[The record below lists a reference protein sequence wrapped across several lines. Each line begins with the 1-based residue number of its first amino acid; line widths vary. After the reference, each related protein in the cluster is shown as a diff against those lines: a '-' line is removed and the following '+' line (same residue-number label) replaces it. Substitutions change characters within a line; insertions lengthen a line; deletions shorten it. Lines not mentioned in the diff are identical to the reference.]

1 MPEENKSTLSIIWG
15 LRNEEESQISPLFFS
30 RALSL
35 KVYKFY
41 NIDTQ
46 KLLTLN
52 PNN

>member
-15 LRNEEESQISPLFFS
+15 LRNEKESKISPLFFS

-35 KVYKFY
+35 KVYKTS
-41 NIDTQ
+41 NNDTQ
-46 KLLTLN
+46 KLLTLD